1 MQADVV
7 EMGREFLTVMTTSTL
22 VVSAIQWLKNT
33 KLVPFVNQH
42 SSTIN
47 RILSWVAALLS
58 GAGIHYNYEAATGTL
73 TLTGLTLIAVVHA
86 FGDTAQSY
94 AAQSL
99 IYRGLFK
106 ERAADV
112 SAVKEGLPAKVVV
125 SPGVKEAG
133 EEAKAND

>member
-1 MQADVV
+1 MQADYTA
-7 EMGREFLTVMTTSTL
+7 MGQELITTLTTSTM
-22 VVSAIQWLKNT
+22 VVSIIQWLKNN
-33 KLVPFVNQH
+33 KWVPFVDQH

-47 RILSWVAALLS
+47 RVLAWLAAVIS

-73 TLTGLTLIAVVHA
+73 TLTGLTLVAVVHA
-86 FGDTAQSY
+86 FGDTVQSY

-112 SAVKEGLPAKVVV
+112 TAVAEGIPAKVVV
-125 SPGVKEAG
+125 SPGVKAAG
-133 EEAKAND
+133 EEAKAGD